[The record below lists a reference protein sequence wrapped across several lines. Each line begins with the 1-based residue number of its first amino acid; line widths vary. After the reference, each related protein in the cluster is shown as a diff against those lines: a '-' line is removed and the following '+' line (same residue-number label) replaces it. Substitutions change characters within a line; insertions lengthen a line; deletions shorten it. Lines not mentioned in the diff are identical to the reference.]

1 MATTTWA
8 LANVDY
14 DVSDGFCHTAH
25 WTVTR
30 TDGTDPVYS
39 ASSYGAV
46 GLTKPDSLTT
56 RTDLK
61 TADIIADVKAVLG
74 TTQVDAILS
83 GLTLKISE
91 EKTPTQGSFVPAS

>member
-8 LANVDY
+8 LVNVDY

-30 TDGTDPVYS
+30 TDGDYS
-39 ASSYGAV
+39 SSRYGSTL
-46 GLTKPDSLTT
+46 LTRPSSLTT

-61 TADIIADVKAVLG
+61 TADIIADVKALLG
-74 TTQVDAILS
+74 TDEVTALQNNLVLDV
-83 GLTLKISE
+83 SE
-91 EKTPTQGSFVPAS
+91 QKTPTKGSFVPAS

>member
-30 TDGTDPVYS
+30 VDGDYS
-39 ASSYGAV
+39 ADNYGSC
-46 GLTKPDSLTT
+46 GLTKPESLTS

-74 TTQVDAILS
+74 ANQVKIIEDGLILD
-83 GLTLKISE
+83 ISE
-91 EKTPTQGSFVPAS
+91 QKTPTQGSFVPAS

>member
-1 MATTTWA
+1 MAATTTWA

-30 TDGTDPVYS
+30 VDGDYS
-39 ASSYGAV
+39 ASSYGSV
-46 GLTKPDSLTT
+46 GLTKPESLTT

-74 TTQVDAILS
+74 TDQVTSIEN
-83 GLTLKISE
+83 GLIANINEK
-91 EKTPTQGSFVPAS
+91 KTPTQGSFVPAS

>member
-25 WTVTR
+25 WTV
-30 TDGTDPVYS
+30 
-39 ASSYGAV
+39 
-46 GLTKPDSLTT
+46 T

>member
-1 MATTTWA
+1 MASVTWA
-8 LANVDY
+8 LANVEF
-14 DVSDGFCHTAH
+14 DVDDGFCHTAH

-30 TDGTDPVYS
+30 VDGDYS
-39 ASSYGAV
+39 ADNYGSCA
-46 GLTKPDSLTT
+46 LTKPDSLTS

>member
-1 MATTTWA
+1 MATVTWA

-14 DVSDGFCHTAH
+14 DVDDGFCHTAH

-30 TDGTDPVYS
+30 VDGDYS
-39 ASSYGAV
+39 ADNYGSCA
-46 GLTKPDSLTT
+46 LTKPNSLTS

-61 TADIIADVKAVLG
+61 AADIIADVKAVLG

-83 GLTLKISE
+83 GLILKISE

>member
-30 TDGTDPVYS
+30 TDGDYS
-39 ASSYGAV
+39 SSRYGSTL
-46 GLTKPDSLTT
+46 LTRPSSLTT

-74 TTQVDAILS
+74 TDAVTALENN
-83 GLTLKISE
+83 LVLDISE
-91 EKTPTQGSFVPAS
+91 QKTPPTGSFVPAS